1 MAKKE
6 KAETKSYDMDAST
19 LAEKLKKIQAD
30 SYVRKLAASSAR
42 KEASDRRRNTMNKRG
57 GQSGGSVQ
65 GLQTSFGK
73 RIIT

>member
-19 LAEKLKKIQAD
+19 LAEKLKKIQSD
-30 SYVRKLAASSAR
+30 SYARKLAAASAR
-42 KEASDRRRNTMNKRG
+42 KEANGRRRNTMNKKG

-65 GLQTSFGK
+65 GLETSFGK
-73 RIIT
+73 KIIT